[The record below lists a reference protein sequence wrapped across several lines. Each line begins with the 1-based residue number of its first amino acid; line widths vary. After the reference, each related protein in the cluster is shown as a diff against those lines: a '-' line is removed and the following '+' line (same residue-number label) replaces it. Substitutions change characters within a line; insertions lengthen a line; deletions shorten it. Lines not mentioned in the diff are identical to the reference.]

1 MAAVP
6 ETAHEAVVGV
16 ARRHGV
22 ESSSL
27 IGTVSRH
34 VLASTTTFQ
43 TLAALHGG
51 AKDAN
56 KIMRAYDFVATSGAQ
71 LVFSVKFN
79 LPISGSGVD
88 NVENE
93 PRSKTSSKRK
103 RDLADGHCMQVQNC
117 VKRVNTGAGSAVP
130 RHEVDIAEA
139 VLTRMVRDVRGPN
152 GEMLVESFGVF
163 VKKLSDH
170 DERPRLVLAVRINAG
185 LAVPVSQ
192 LKAAL
197 GSCWQDGVVSSESS
211 VMGVQDADL
220 PLTEEGSA
228 SLAQGNSPLLV
239 VTSVPKVASNGVAS

>member
-1 MAAVP
+1 MTP
-6 ETAHEAVVGV
+6 ETAHEAVVTV
-16 ARRHGV
+16 ARRHNV

-43 TLAALHGG
+43 TLASLHGG

-56 KIMRAYDFVATSGAQ
+56 KILRAYDFVATSGAK

-79 LPISGSGVD
+79 LPMSGSG
-88 NVENE
+88 EAEPE
-93 PRSKTSSKRK
+93 PRPRTTKRK
-103 RDLADGHCMQVQNC
+103 RDLADGHCLQVQSC

-130 RHEVDIAEA
+130 RQEVDVAEA

-163 VKKLSDH
+163 VRKLSEQD
-170 DERPRLVLAVRINAG
+170 
-185 LAVPVSQ
+185 AVPVSQ

-211 VMGVQDADL
+211 VMGVQDSDL
-220 PLTEEGSA
+220 PLTDEGSA

-239 VTSVPKVASNGVAS
+239 VTSVPKVAGDGVAS

>member
-1 MAAVP
+1 MTP
-6 ETAHEAVVGV
+6 ETAHEAVVTV
-16 ARRHGV
+16 ARRHHV
-22 ESSSL
+22 QSSSL

-34 VLASTTTFQ
+34 VLAPTTTFQ
-43 TLAALHGG
+43 TLASLHGG

-79 LPISGSGVD
+79 LPISVAAGE
-88 NVENE
+88 VEPE
-93 PRSKTSSKRK
+93 PRSRTNKRK

-130 RHEVDIAEA
+130 RQEVDVAEA

-163 VKKLSDH
+163 VRKLSEQ
-170 DERPRLVLAVRINAG
+170 DERPSLVLAVRINAG

-211 VMGVQDADL
+211 VMGVQDSDL
-220 PLTEEGSA
+220 PLTDEGSA

>member
-1 MAAVP
+1 MTP
-6 ETAHEAVVGV
+6 ETAHEAVVTV
-16 ARRHGV
+16 ARRHNV

-43 TLAALHGG
+43 TLASLHGG

-56 KIMRAYDFVATSGAQ
+56 KILRAYDFVATSGAK

-79 LPISGSGVD
+79 LPMSGSG
-88 NVENE
+88 EAEPE
-93 PRSKTSSKRK
+93 PRPRTTKRK
-103 RDLADGHCMQVQNC
+103 RDLADGHCLQVQSC

-130 RHEVDIAEA
+130 RQEVDVAEA

-163 VKKLSDH
+163 VRKLSEQ
-170 DERPRLVLAVRINAG
+170 DERPSLVLAVRINAG

-211 VMGVQDADL
+211 VMGVQDSDL
-220 PLTEEGSA
+220 PLTDEGSA

-239 VTSVPKVASNGVAS
+239 VTSVPKVAGDGVAS